1 MSATS
6 NITPGMGSAPDS
18 VETVADKVVFL
29 PFDASEFLAMA
40 MLKSKGSDHGIEA
53 FRGFAGLFSQAL
65 QGGMRP
71 QLDSTTATI
80 AACVKAHTCALK
92 DLTAAGKAFRKVA
105 PLALALIKSAPGRSR
120 LSQAQHDTVMLEI
133 SAHWAGQFRDAVP
146 KVKDPAKE
154 TDKQVVARLTAEIVG
169 LKIER
174 DALQA
179 ALNAVRVPAMA

>member
-1 MSATS
+1 MTDNNANANAT
-6 NITPGMGSAPDS
+6 A
-18 VETVADKVVFL
+18 TVKVSKAVFL
-29 PFDASEFLAMA
+29 PFDASEFLNMA

-53 FRGFAGLFSQAL
+53 FKAFGGLFSQAL

-71 QLDSTTATI
+71 QLDSTTATL

-105 PLALALIKSAPGRSR
+105 PLALALVKAAPGRAT
-120 LSQAQHDTVMLEI
+120 LSQERHDAVMLEI

-146 KVKDPAKE
+146 KAKDLDKE
-154 TDKQVVARLTAEIVG
+154 TDKQIVARLTAEIIG

-179 ALNAVRVPAMA
+179 ALQAVKAPAMA